1 MWKLPCQ
8 EEEKLSYKLRIPKL
22 VTGYVTCAVTKDG
35 GDDPDATHGAQ
46 ILSTVSLNNNVGT
59 IRIDGGKGVGRV
71 TKPGLGLPIGAACDK
86 SCAISNDQ
94 DCRHGDCRG
103 TD

>member
-1 MWKLPCQ
+1 MEVTLPRGGKIIIQ
-8 EEEKLSYKLRIPKL
+8 IENTQ
-22 VTGYVTCAVTKDG
+22 VGNGYVTCAVTKDG

-71 TKPGLGLPIGAACDK
+71 TKPGLGLPIGAA
-86 SCAISNDQ
+86 AINPVPSLMIKTA
-94 DCRHGDCRG
+94 RHGDCRG